1 MSESRFPVSR
11 GGLDHDRKEVER
23 EHKRMEDAIKKA
35 KRLRLKLPIDDYI
48 KRLKEIRHGMF

>member
-23 EHKRMEDAIKKA
+23 EHKRMQDAIKKA
-35 KRLRLKLPIDDYI
+35 KRLPIDDCI